1 MVCDVPFHT
10 HYVDA
15 LPVYVRK
22 SSLSG
27 QKFVRNS
34 INNHLEKAQAHDKGK
49 TFVSMILYYVEICKN
64 ARIDHWSKVVTHRNA
79 RCMSWGR

>member
-1 MVCDVPFHT
+1 MVILSVLEAVGFGAT
-10 HYVDA
+10 STYVDA

-34 INNHLEKAQAHDKGK
+34 LKNNLEKAQAHDKGK
-49 TFVSMILYYVEICKN
+49 TFVSMTPFYVKNVQKCKN
-64 ARIDHWSKVVTHRNA
+64 
-79 RCMSWGR
+79 